1 MTARGSGGP
10 IAVLGAGKV
19 GTILALLALDAGYDV
34 YIAGSAEPERISMIV
49 DVIAPGAIPT
59 TATDAAH
66 HGHLVVLAVPLAR
79 IHTVPAHALHGK
91 TVVDAM
97 NYWPPVDG
105 RLDAFEDGDRATSEI
120 VRDILGV
127 DRLVKTFSHMGYHEL
142 EAFALPGQ
150 TTGRK
155 ALAVVGDVPDAVTQV
170 SDLVDAM
177 GFDPVYAGSLA
188 AGRRLEPGS
197 DLFGAVLTRESMLSA
212 LAGEPV
218 PAPAE

>member
-1 MTARGSGGP
+1 MTAGGSGGP

-19 GTILALLALDAGYDV
+19 GTILARLALDAGYDV

-66 HGHLVVLAVPLAR
+66 HGNLVVLAVPLAR

-105 RLDAFEDGDRATSEI
+105 RLDEFEDGARATSEI

-127 DRLVKTFSHMGYHEL
+127 NRLVKTFSHMGYHEL
-142 EAFALPGQ
+142 EAFARPGQ
-150 TTGRK
+150 KTGRK
-155 ALAVVGDVPDAVTQV
+155 ALAVAGDTPDAVTEV
-170 SDLVDAM
+170 SHLVDAM

-188 AGRRLEPGS
+188 ASRRLEPGS
-197 DLFGAVLTRESMLSA
+197 DLFGAVLTGASMLSA
-212 LAGEPV
+212 LAREPV
-218 PAPAE
+218 PGHAE